1 VQRRHFIVAIARGV
15 RNNSGSLAILLAI
28 PRASSRVSNFAA
40 ESPPRL
46 ILEIDIRER
55 LSVVA
60 RTTKQASNSSTD

>member
-1 VQRRHFIVAIARGV
+1 
-15 RNNSGSLAILLAI
+15 LAILLAI